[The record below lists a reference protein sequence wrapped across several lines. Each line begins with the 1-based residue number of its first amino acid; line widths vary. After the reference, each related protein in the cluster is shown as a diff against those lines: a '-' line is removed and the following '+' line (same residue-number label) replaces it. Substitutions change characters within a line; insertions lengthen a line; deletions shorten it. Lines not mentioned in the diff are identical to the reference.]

1 MLLIDDDPLVCQ
13 SLQTILSADP
23 AIQVVGMAYDGQR
36 AIDLFRESRPDV
48 LLIDI
53 RMEKK

>member
-1 MLLIDDDPLVCQ
+1 
-13 SLQTILSADP
+13 
-23 AIQVVGMAYDGQR
+23 MAYDGQR

-53 RMEKK
+53 RMEKNERPNRGRTDLAGVSHC